1 MIDHVGSRARTRA
14 HCRTGNSWVCAPAV
28 LAAEAC
34 QPADPIAEHYQ
45 GGTFCAAEYTAKTQR
60 D

>member
-1 MIDHVGSRARTRA
+1 LARARTRA
-14 HCRTGNSWVCAPAV
+14 HCGTGNSWVCAPAV
-28 LAAEAC
+28 LAAEAG

>member
-1 MIDHVGSRARTRA
+1 
-14 HCRTGNSWVCAPAV
+14 V
-28 LAAEAC
+28 LAAEAG

-45 GGTFCAAEYTAKTQR
+45 GGSFCADEYTAATRR